1 MLAARAGDT
10 IAFTKIHDKYYED
23 LLRLAITV
31 TRNSADAQDLVQEC
45 FVGLWK
51 NLHQIEQTENL
62 GPYLYV
68 ALRNRAFSLFRREK
82 GKAERLLE
90 APFEPVAS
98 EEMIYS
104 RIRTKEVRACIAE
117 AVTLLPGRAREIF
130 LLSRE
135 QHLSIAD
142 IAEQLGLSTQT
153 VKNQISIATQ
163 RIREHLK
170 KNNLNFW
177 WLML

>member
-1 MLAARAGDT
+1 
-10 IAFTKIHDKYYED
+10 
-23 LLRLAITV
+23 
-31 TRNSADAQDLVQEC
+31 
-45 FVGLWK
+45 
-51 NLHQIEQTENL
+51 
-62 GPYLYV
+62 
-68 ALRNRAFSLFRREK
+68 
-82 GKAERLLE
+82 
-90 APFEPVAS
+90 
-98 EEMIYS
+98 
-104 RIRTKEVRACIAE
+104 
-117 AVTLLPGRAREIF
+117 LLPGRAREIF